1 MNPGTLYILP
11 NSLGGPVADI
21 LPPQVAKVAQQLDG
35 LIAESDRGGR
45 RFLEQFQ
52 GLKRAPHQ
60 IPIALLNEHTKVH
73 GPEKAE
79 ALDWLLE
86 PLLKG
91 ETWGL
96 VSDAGLPC
104 LADPGSALVA
114 RARQRGIAIHV
125 LSGPSAPLLALLA
138 SGLPAQKFVFH
149 GYAPKEPEARQS
161 WVQGQ
166 LGESITHLCIEA
178 PYRNAAM
185 LETLIQQLPAESLLG
200 LVLDVTLPSEEVLV
214 TTVSQWRER
223 LAQGKV
229 PADLKSRP
237 AVFLFVPRGQ
247 KGRPGGVVGQERSG
261 HPDARGLGPKRSDSR
276 PLNDRGSS
284 YGSSKGWQDG
294 ARAVGRREGR
304 PERRSGEGP
313 GPRRGRA

>member
-1 MNPGTLYILP
+1 MSPGTLYILP
-11 NSLGGPVADI
+11 NSLGGPVSDI
-21 LPPQVAKVAQQLDG
+21 LPPQVATAVRQLDG

-60 IPIALLNEHTKVH
+60 IPIALLNEHTKVQ
-73 GPEKAE
+73 GPQRAE

-86 PLLKG
+86 PLMKG
-91 ETWGL
+91 EAWGL

-114 RARQRGIAIHV
+114 RARQRGVSIHV

-149 GYAPKEPEARQS
+149 GYAPKEPGAREA
-161 WVQGQ
+161 WVQG
-166 LGESITHLCIEA
+166 LLDESITHLCIEA

-185 LETLIQQLPAESLLG
+185 LETLVQQLPPESLLG
-200 LVLDVTLPSEEVLV
+200 VVLDVTLPSEEVLV

-223 LAQGKV
+223 AAEGRI

-247 KGRPGGVVGQERSG
+247 QAVGQRVPAREADRRPHAGSSESNRSIARAPRARGADARRQDLRREEERPFKGFKESRRPGS
-261 HPDARGLGPKRSDSR
+261 
-276 PLNDRGSS
+276 N
-284 YGSSKGWQDG
+284 
-294 ARAVGRREGR
+294 
-304 PERRSGEGP
+304 
-313 GPRRGRA
+313 RGRG